1 MGCSPLLN
9 GLRWTIVN
17 SPGIE
22 AGGVMAVMGD
32 AAGMAEGSDGPRAP
46 ALVGR
51 DNEVAQGLALLDE
64 AAAATGRLLL
74 IGGEPGIGKSR
85 LADELTR
92 HARDRGFQVAWGRCW
107 EAGGAPAYWPWVQ
120 SLRGL
125 LRAVATDQLTAML
138 EPSAAVIGQLLP
150 EIQRTP
156 AEVQPRLRDPEAA
169 RFELFESVTSLLHRL
184 AEAQPLMLVLDDL
197 QVADTPSLL
206 LLRFFAAQVAGE
218 RIFAVATY
226 RDIDPSLG
234 GELAETVA
242 ELMRMRAVTRIGLR
256 GIAEKDVP
264 RFFEAVTGIT
274 PRDSLAH
281 LVHRETEGNPLFLE
295 EVARVMMDEGTLRSE
310 NVADAPR
317 VPVPRSVR
325 DVIARRL
332 RPLPD
337 ESLRVLR
344 LCSVF
349 GREFSIDAVA
359 TLAARP
365 VADVLALLQ
374 PPLDEHIITDAPDSR
389 ARMRFGHE
397 IIRECLYEE
406 IGRAQ
411 RQDLHRTALSVLER
425 LFEADVEPHLSE
437 LARHAYEGSDD
448 GHYEKAIA
456 YAQRA
461 GEQALSLLAYE
472 EAVRL
477 FDLALDSMERG
488 RVTDATR
495 RCEVLLGLGD
505 ALARA
510 GDEAG
515 GKSRFLQAADCA
527 RRVHRDDFLA
537 LAALGYSGRHA
548 WGRAGSDTQ
557 LVPLLEA
564 GVEAVGG
571 DDSTL
576 RARLLARLAGALRD
590 HADYRPREAFAEEA
604 VAIARRMGDTAT
616 LAYAL
621 DGWFGATWRPDHAPE
636 ERLPAA
642 DEVLHLGET
651 ARDREIQLWGHL
663 DRLTALFELGE
674 LRSVREEIAAMA
686 SVARELR
693 QPVLRWFATGT
704 HAALALTQGEF
715 ALAEALSTA
724 AFEVGQRSRASDARS
739 AFAGHMFQLR
749 REQGQLEAVE
759 ELVGEAARDLVWYPV
774 FKVARAVIYLET
786 GREAQARDEFE
797 ALAANDFGAFT
808 FDNYWVYNMSLLAE
822 LAAALSHAA
831 GAAVLYERLRPYPFR
846 TAYAP
851 PEGCLGS
858 VSRALALLAELLSLP
873 DAATQHFED
882 ALDHNRR
889 MGARPWLAHT
899 QHEFGAF
906 LLAHGGTQGE
916 KRAHT
921 MLTEALE
928 LSTHVGM
935 PVLQGKITALL
946 ERTTAPVGTARSA
959 VRAAERGTISLDGE
973 YWTISYRG
981 RPIRLRD
988 SKGMRIL
995 SRLLTAPGQ
1004 PQPSIDLER
1013 IDAAAPDPMV
1023 RALAASDAGE
1033 LIDADARR
1041 AYRARMLEL
1050 RSAIDDAQLVGD
1062 AARAGELNEELD
1074 FITAELSRALGLGG
1088 RARRAGSVAE
1098 RSRVNVTRALKAAL
1112 QRIAAADADL
1122 AGHLDASV
1130 RTGIVCVY
1138 APDPRAPIE
1147 WALDPR
1153 LGGGAR

>member
-1 MGCSPLLN
+1 
-9 GLRWTIVN
+9 
-17 SPGIE
+17 
-22 AGGVMAVMGD
+22 MGD
-32 AAGMAEGSDGPRAP
+32 AAGKAEGSDHRRAA

-51 DNEVAQGLALLDE
+51 DREVAQGLALLDD
-64 AAAATGRLLL
+64 AAADAGNLLL
-74 IGGEPGIGKSR
+74 ISGEPGIGKSR
-85 LADELTR
+85 LADELAR

-120 SLRGL
+120 PLRTL
-125 LRAVATDQLTAML
+125 LRTVAAEHLDPML
-138 EPSAAVIGQLLP
+138 ETSAAVIGQLLP
-150 EIQRTP
+150 EIRRAP
-156 AEVQPRLRDPEAA
+156 IDVQPRSQDPDAA
-169 RFELFESVTSLLHRL
+169 RFELFESVTSLLRRM
-184 AEAQPLMLVLDDL
+184 AEVQPLMLVFDDL

-206 LLRFFAAQVAGE
+206 LLRFFAAQIADE

-234 GELAETVA
+234 GELAETVGQ
-242 ELMRMRAVTRIGLR
+242 LMRMRAVTRIGLR
-256 GIAEKDVP
+256 GIAETDVP
-264 RFFEAVTGIT
+264 RFFEVVTGIV
-274 PRDSLAH
+274 PRDPVAH

-295 EVARVMMDEGTLRSE
+295 EVARVMLDEGTLRSE
-310 NVADAPR
+310 SVAEAPR

-332 RPLPD
+332 QPLPD
-337 ESLRVLR
+337 ECLRVLR
-344 LCSVF
+344 LASVF

-359 TLAARP
+359 ALADRP
-365 VADVLALLQ
+365 AADVLALLQ
-374 PPLDEHIITDAPDSR
+374 APLDERVITDAPDSR

-397 IIRECLYEE
+397 IIRESLYEE

-411 RQDLHRTALSVLER
+411 RQDLHRTALRVLER
-425 LFEADVEPHLSE
+425 LYQGDVEPHLSE
-437 LARHAYEGSDD
+437 LARHAYEGSGD
-448 GHYEKAIA
+448 GDYERAIG

-477 FDLALDSMERG
+477 FDIALDSMERG
-488 RVTDATR
+488 RATDATR

-515 GKSRFLQAADCA
+515 AKTRFLQAADCA
-527 RRVHRDDFLA
+527 RRAHRDDFLA

-548 WGRAGSDTQ
+548 WGRAGSDSQ

-564 GVEAVGG
+564 GVEAVGA
-571 DDSTL
+571 DDSAL

-604 VAIARRMGDTAT
+604 VAIGRRLGDTAT
-616 LAYAL
+616 LAYTL
-621 DGWFGATWRPDHAPE
+621 DGWFGATWRPDHSPE
-636 ERLPAA
+636 QRLPAA
-642 DEVLHLGET
+642 DEILRLGEA

-663 DRLTALFELGE
+663 DRLTAWFELGE
-674 LRSVREEIAAMA
+674 LRSVRDEIAAID

-724 AFEVGQRSRASDARS
+724 AFEAGQRSRAADARS
-739 AFAGHMFQLR
+739 TFAGHMFQLR
-749 REQGQLEAVE
+749 REEGRLETVE
-759 ELVGEAARDLVWYPV
+759 DLVGEAARDLVWYPV
-774 FKVARAVIYLET
+774 FKVARAVIHLET
-786 GREAQARDEFE
+786 GREEQARDEFE
-797 ALAANDFGAFT
+797 AFAANDFGDFA

-822 LAAALSHAA
+822 LAAAFAHAA

-858 VSRALALLAELLSLP
+858 VSRLLALLAALLSLP

-899 QHEFGAF
+899 QHEFAAF
-906 LLAHGGTQGE
+906 LLAHGGQQGE
-916 KRAHT
+916 KRAYA
-921 MLTEALE
+921 MLAAAFETC
-928 LSTHVGM
+928 TDVGL
-935 PVLQGKITALL
+935 PVLQRKITVLL
-946 ERTTAPVGTARSA
+946 EGTTAPVGMVRSA
-959 VRAAERGTISLDGE
+959 VPAGERGTISLDGE
-973 YWTISYRG
+973 YWTITYRG
-981 RPIRLRD
+981 RDTRFRD

-995 SRLLTAPGQ
+995 SRLLIAPGQ
-1004 PQPSIDLER
+1004 PQPSIDLDR
-1013 IDAAAPDPMV
+1013 IDSAVSDPLV

-1033 LIDADARR
+1033 LLDDEARR

-1050 RSAIDDAQLVGD
+1050 RSAIDDAQAVGD
-1062 AARAGELNEELD
+1062 AARAGQLDEELD
-1074 FITAELSRALGLGG
+1074 FITAELSRALGIGG
-1088 RARRAGSVAE
+1088 RARRAGSIAE
-1098 RSRVNVTRALKAAL
+1098 RSRVNVTRALKTAL
-1112 QRIAAADADL
+1112 QRIGAADAEL
-1122 AGHLDASV
+1122 AGHLDATV
-1130 RTGIVCVY
+1130 RTGTVCVY
-1138 APDPRAPIE
+1138 SPDPRAPIE
-1147 WALDPR
+1147 WALVHR
-1153 LGGGAR
+1153 LGGTR